1 MKKIILN
8 TNFSKEN
15 PPENINKKKD
25 DPWKDSEQI
34 KETGSYPNNYFIDFN
49 HMPEKL
55 SYIFISGKNLITSDD
70 EFLEKYRIFKTFQ
83 DNKLDRYTIN
93 IFDDYYFKLR
103 EKKEHFADIYL
114 LYDDFHFQDGNNP
127 DLISIDI
134 MLDSFNF
141 NNIYNKISNIEDKFN
156 FDITLSIDE
165 NNIFPENK
173 KKGIESARYDI
184 IDFVMK

>member
-1 MKKIILN
+1 
-8 TNFSKEN
+8 
-15 PPENINKKKD
+15 
-25 DPWKDSEQI
+25 
-34 KETGSYPNNYFIDFN
+34 
-49 HMPEKL
+49 
-55 SYIFISGKNLITSDD
+55 
-70 EFLEKYRIFKTFQ
+70 
-83 DNKLDRYTIN
+83 
-93 IFDDYYFKLR
+93 
-103 EKKEHFADIYL
+103 
-114 LYDDFHFQDGNNP
+114 
-127 DLISIDI
+127 